1 MHIKLLKKTITV
13 KTGEATNDLIFN
25 KNSHKVVRSYGHKIT
40 SYPDAL
46 SQSEEKSME
55 IPKEDIYLQKR
66 QHIINEL

>member
-1 MHIKLLKKTITV
+1 M

-25 KNSHKVVRSYGHKIT
+25 KNAHKVVRSYGHKIT

-46 SQSEEKSME
+46 SQSKEKSME